1 MIILFNKMGHL
12 FFSFLFLII
21 IIRRRNNY
29 FLNLLFS
36 GLITCI
42 VTFQNKDAT
51 GGDYFVGVVV
61 LFAALGFCAVGLAD
75 FFMLT
80 KVSASRQ
87 PPSQFLWILYRQ
99 PPTNYFDG
107 RSSNYFLFFFQ
118 YNGVIIKHFYF
129 RSMVCTELLELASS
143 RPSRSSPPRS

>member
-1 MIILFNKMGHL
+1 MGHL

-107 RSSNYFLFFFQ
+107 RSSNYFLFFFS
-118 YNGVIIKHFYF
+118 I
-129 RSMVCTELLELASS
+129 MALLLNIFILDPWSVQS
-143 RPSRSSPPRS
+143 YWS